1 MTSSTLRNSRV
12 SENQITYKR
21 THTHSQHDPSVISH
35 EEQPIFVS
43 LHISLEHKT
52 SRPGSK
58 EAKWKGNGGRE

>member
-12 SENQITYKR
+12 SDKR